1 MIVLVEDR
9 VPLELDCISYRI
21 LRDDIQPDLFRI
33 ELLYERKEFRCDIA
47 HTFSTRYN
55 PDIPYMIS
63 YIVETLFQKLSNEL
77 NNKDLVIDIHNKNVK
92 QLQTQLQ
99 IAISHS
105 LLASLEDKFS
115 IEHTI

>member
-9 VPLELDCISYRI
+9 MSLELDCISYRI
-21 LRDDIQPDLFRI
+21 IQEDAQPKLFRV
-33 ELLYERKEFRCDIA
+33 ELLYERKEFRCNIV

-55 PDIPYMIS
+55 PNIPYMIS

-77 NNKDLVIDIHNKNVK
+77 NNRDLVIDMHSKIVK
-92 QLQTQLQ
+92 HLQTQLQ

-115 IEHTI
+115 IGRTI

>member
-9 VPLELDCISYRI
+9 MSFELDCISYRI
-21 LRDDIQPDLFRI
+21 IQEDAQPELFRV
-33 ELLYERKEFRCDIA
+33 ELLYERKEFRCNIV

-55 PDIPYMIS
+55 PNIPYMIS

-77 NNKDLVIDIHNKNVK
+77 NNRDLVIDMHGKIIK

-105 LLASLEDKFS
+105 LLASLEDKIS
-115 IEHTI
+115 IGRTI